1 MQIRSQI
8 RVSHH
13 HELKKI
19 TTNTLS
25 IESLSMAPAST
36 QNRLFNWKT
45 YLFSLLFPFVLAGC
59 APKASTEEAISEP
72 ETPVVKQKTIDYR
85 WAECST
91 LNAFYHEGMNNALYW
106 LRTIECTNRLM
117 STEAQRRANNVVVT
131 GWGDAFYKSIL
142 LERAGLSIAERRNQL
157 VLLESYKL
165 QFPSSMRVLLS
176 IWINNQTNM
185 LSLAEEKMRYRRLS
199 TETDNQIDL
208 LKKQNNALESE
219 LKTTLRKLESLTQIE
234 RQLSSR
240 KQGGAIDTMSPE
252 SPDDI
257 TETMTSVST
266 EKTGVEKQE
275 LEKKVDEKNTAE
287 KSVEQHV
294 STPEVTEKQKTK
306 NEETH
311 TASSAEVTAETSKSG
326 SVSAEKQEVE
336 KPTETGSK

>member
-8 RVSHH
+8 RVSPH

-19 TTNTLS
+19 MTNTLS
-25 IESLSMAPAST
+25 TESLSMASVST
-36 QNRLFNWKT
+36 KNRLFDWKT
-45 YLFSLLFPFVLAGC
+45 CLFSLLFPFILVGC
-59 APKASTEEAISEP
+59 APKASTEEAIAEP
-72 ETPVVKQKTIDYR
+72 ETPIVKQKTIDYR
-85 WAECST
+85 WAECGT

-131 GWGDAFYKSIL
+131 SWGDAFYKSIL

-176 IWINNQTNM
+176 IWINNQTYM

-240 KQGGAIDTMSPE
+240 KQGGAIDPMS
-252 SPDDI
+252 SDDDI
-257 TETMTSVST
+257 TETTTSVPT
-266 EKTGVEKQE
+266 EKTEVEKEE
-275 LEKKVDEKNTAE
+275 LEKNTTE
-287 KSVEQHV
+287 TSVEQRV
-294 STPEVTEKQKTK
+294 STPEIAEKQKTK
-306 NEETH
+306 NEENH
-311 TASSAEVTAETSKSG
+311 TASSSEVTAETPKSG
-326 SVSAEKQEVE
+326 SVPVEKQDVQKPVE
-336 KPTETGSK
+336 SGSK